1 MDRPPVACP
10 GGTAREATLQGAEPL
25 LTAGGHV
32 LGLFLVSSPPP
43 HVQDFGS
50 SPPRLEASSNFG
62 SSPPHVQ
69 DFGSSPPHLEASLNF
84 GSSPPH
90 VQDLDPLGYTSHIC
104 LFGMNAM

>member
-10 GGTAREATLQGAEPL
+10 GGTAREATRQGAEPPP
-25 LTAGGHV
+25 TAGGHV

-62 SSPPHVQ
+62 SSPR
-69 DFGSSPPHLEASLNF
+69 
-84 GSSPPH
+84 H